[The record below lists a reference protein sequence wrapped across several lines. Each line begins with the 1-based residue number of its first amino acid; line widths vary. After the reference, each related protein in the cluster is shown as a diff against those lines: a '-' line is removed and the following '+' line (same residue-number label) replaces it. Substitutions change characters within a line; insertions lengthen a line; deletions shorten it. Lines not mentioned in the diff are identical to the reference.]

1 MMSSLS
7 KSMNHR
13 FLYKEKFLDF
23 CISETLKVYSYQDEG
38 RFKREVIKE
47 WRHQQG
53 DDEVIEP
60 GEELNAL
67 ADYAKVS
74 LKDQDKANR
83 FSFFKKVLNFSVDKI
98 KTLPKK
104 LLSTFKKIAK
114 LTAILVIAS
123 NIYTSAFSYKLL
135 SDNDKEITEIA
146 KQLDVAINNED
157 YEVARNRLN
166 ELEGAISKS
175 DSARQV
181 FLSAIQNHKF
191 RIKVYEE
198 NKGFLVQR
206 LGDVTEIGLTA
217 GQLVFFTL
225 NTLNNPNSQPITTIL
240 DKASAAL
247 ESDSK
252 ESNDSKES
260 KTKVSE
266 DILKKY
272 IHSALLL
279 EMLG

>member
-83 FSFFKKVLNFSVDKI
+83 FRFFKKVLNFSVDKI